1 MLLKNEIIETIKKD
15 SDAFNL
21 GMRAKRNGISI
32 EMNPF
37 KDTDKIMFE
46 VYWNL
51 GWNHKKS

>member
-1 MLLKNEIIETIKKD
+1 MLLKSEIIETIKKD

-46 VYWNL
+46 IYWNL